1 MQQQRRFPIGVLL
14 LLAMVSC
21 GHTLAVGTPEC
32 PEKVGTQAYAHT
44 ENCDQFFL
52 CTNGTLT
59 LETCENGL
67 LFDGKG
73 AVHNHCN
80 YNWAVDCKGRQWDPT
95 PISTPGCEYQFGLYA
110 VSKDCSTTYIKCA
123 HGEPH
128 EQDCDAGLA
137 YDERIHGCNWPDQLL
152 EHCNPEA
159 VVGFK
164 CPTKVD
170 PNSVA
175 ARFWPFPRFPVS
187 GDCHRL
193 ITCVEGY
200 PRLISCGEDKVF
212 DENTLTCEEPEYASG
227 GCANY
232 GK

>member
-1 MQQQRRFPIGVLL
+1 MEQFGLFL
-14 LLAMVSC
+14 GLALLATNVYS
-21 GHTLAVGTPEC
+21 APVDSIEC
-32 PEKVGTQAYAHT
+32 PEKHGVQAYAHT

-52 CTNGTLT
+52 CTNGTIT

-95 PISTPGCEYQFGLYA
+95 PVSTPGCEYQFGIYP
-110 VSKDCSTTYIKCA
+110 VSKECSTTYIKCA
-123 HGEPH
+123 FGEPI
-128 EQDCDAGLA
+128 EQECDAGLA

-152 EHCNPEA
+152 DKCNPEA

-170 PNSVA
+170 GPA

-187 GDCHRL
+187 GDCRRL
-193 ITCVEGY
+193 ITCVEGH
-200 PRLISCGEDKVF
+200 PRLITCGEDKVF
-212 DENTLTCEEPEYASG
+212 DESTLTCEDPEEAHSKCG
-227 GCANY
+227 SF

>member
-1 MQQQRRFPIGVLL
+1 MQRVSLNIILVLGL
-14 LLAMVSC
+14 ISCAQSLAI
-21 GHTLAVGTPEC
+21 ANPEC
-32 PEKVGTQAYAHT
+32 PEKHGVQAYAHT
-44 ENCDQFFL
+44 EHCDQFFL

-80 YNWAVDCKGRQWDPT
+80 YHWAVDCRERQWDPT
-95 PISTPGCEYQFGLYA
+95 PFSTPGCEYQFGIYPI
-110 VSKDCSTTYIKCA
+110 SKECSTHYIKCA
-123 HGEPH
+123 FGEPH
-128 EQDCDAGLA
+128 QEECDIGLA
-137 YDERIHGCNWPDQLL
+137 YDERIHGCNWPDQMLDT
-152 EHCNPEA
+152 CNPEA

-170 PNSVA
+170 SDSPA
-175 ARFWPFPRFPVS
+175 ARFWPFPRFPLH

-200 PRLISCGEDKVF
+200 PRMISCGEDKVF
-212 DENTLTCEEPEYASG
+212 DENTLTCEEPEYAASKCG
-227 GCANY
+227 GF

>member
-1 MQQQRRFPIGVLL
+1 MQQKGLSILLVLFGVIAQGHGGPIQT
-14 LLAMVSC
+14 S
-21 GHTLAVGTPEC
+21 EC
-32 PEKVGTQAYAHT
+32 PEKIGEQAYAHT
-44 ENCDQFFL
+44 ERCDQFFL

-73 AVHNHCN
+73 SVHNHCN
-80 YNWAVDCKGRQWDPT
+80 YNWAVDCKGRKWDPT
-95 PISTPGCEYQFGLYA
+95 PITTPGCDYQFGIYP
-110 VSKDCSTTYIKCA
+110 VSKECTTTYIKCA
-123 HGEPH
+123 FGEPI
-128 EQDCDAGLA
+128 EQECDAGLA
-137 YDERIHGCNWPDQLL
+137 YDDRIHGCNWPDQLL
-152 EHCNPEA
+152 DICNPEA

-170 PNSVA
+170 SGSPA
-175 ARFWPFPRFPVS
+175 ARFWPFPRFPVQ

-200 PRLISCGEDKVF
+200 PRLITCGEDKVF
-212 DENTLTCEEPEYASG
+212 DENTLTCEDAEYASSK
-227 GCANY
+227 CNNF